1 MGRDQPSVRTLWIDP
16 ITPKA
21 FADYGQVLGGGS
33 AQAGVSINAGTTL
46 KLAAADLALTAHGGE
61 PGLFIYRTVA
71 QALPLSLTLLEC
83 HQFGSQTFMP
93 LANLSFVVV
102 VAKSSVG
109 ADTSEDKKTNKN
121 TNNNTNNNVNSSA
134 NNATPDLSSLRAF
147 WVDGHQ
153 GVSLSAG
160 TWHHPLISLHDGEL
174 VVLERVASTA
184 DCLIQPLATPIHLQ
198 ARAL

>member
-1 MGRDQPSVRTLWIDP
+1 MQSDRSTAESVATLWIDP
-16 ITPKA
+16 ITPQA

-33 AQAGVSINAGTTL
+33 AQEAVSINAGTTL
-46 KLAAADLALTAHGGE
+46 KFAAADLALTSQGGE

-83 HQFGSQTFMP
+83 HQLGSQTFMP

-102 VAKSSVG
+102 VAKSRAE
-109 ADTSEDKKTNKN
+109 AD
-121 TNNNTNNNVNSSA
+121 SSLEA
-134 NNATPDLSSLRAF
+134 SPVPDLSTLRAF

-160 TWHHPLISLHDGEL
+160 TWHHPLISLHDGEF
-174 VVLERVASTA
+174 VVLERVARTE
-184 DCLIQPLATPIHLQ
+184 DCLIHSLATPIQLK

>member
-102 VAKSSVG
+102 VAK
-109 ADTSEDKKTNKN
+109 K
-121 TNNNTNNNVNSSA
+121 
-134 NNATPDLSSLRAF
+134 
-147 WVDGHQ
+147 
-153 GVSLSAG
+153 
-160 TWHHPLISLHDGEL
+160 
-174 VVLERVASTA
+174 
-184 DCLIQPLATPIHLQ
+184 
-198 ARAL
+198 